1 MKIELDINDLKTT
14 IDGLNNAIIAYND
27 IRNAIYIMGG
37 IPDGISEKWKPFIV
51 GKSLENLTEKFDER
65 LKELK
70 YIYQQLE
77 DKEKENDNKRTEV
90 SINEGQI

>member
-37 IPDGISEKWKPFIV
+37 IPDGISQKWEPLIV
-51 GKSLENLTEKFDER
+51 GKSLENLTEKIDER

-70 YIYQQLE
+70 YIYQQLK
-77 DKEKENDNKRTEV
+77 DKEKENDSKR
-90 SINEGQI
+90 SR